1 MKRAPQLALSAVD
14 QAAGSPQAS
23 RYFVGVFT
31 VESWREFKRHGGRVM
46 GFNAKK
52 AGAAA
57 RLRPGDRIL
66 CYLSKV
72 SAFVG
77 FMEVTGLAQFDT
89 TPIWSDGLY
98 PVRLPVR
105 VVAEVALFNV
115 VPIRSL
121 SERLSF
127 MRGLNGGAGWTIYVR
142 SSPRLWRVE
151 DGEAVV
157 SELLARHVASPMEQH
172 SLTEAA
178 TPAFVNSPSKK
189 IRFQENTRVGRVI
202 SKTERIASPE
212 QPEVIGS
219 YDSALSF
226 NKVTGYS
233 VNVPIA
239 TTCRPTAVCLKTCYF
254 ATGAPTWSN
263 ALRHQTKIL
272 NSLKSDPLAFAERVA
287 MEYDRL
293 GLSFLRWN
301 GGGDLF
307 EESVA
312 AINYLGSRRPDI
324 VLWVVTRIPEWA
336 AKIEG
341 HPNVYIH
348 FSLDKSSLAR
358 RIQFLRSDPY
368 SARYFFSYQC
378 EPGEVPEVKHLEHVS
393 VLFFDNYEPTCD
405 LEQFRAGVVCPLN
418 ERTQISG
425 TCEQCRRCFDGT
437 AVRDGMSVNRRLKN
451 THRTSNSS

>member
-1 MKRAPQLALSAVD
+1 
-14 QAAGSPQAS
+14 
-23 RYFVGVFT
+23 
-31 VESWREFKRHGGRVM
+31 
-46 GFNAKK
+46 
-52 AGAAA
+52 
-57 RLRPGDRIL
+57 
-66 CYLSKV
+66 
-72 SAFVG
+72 
-77 FMEVTGLAQFDT
+77 
-89 TPIWSDGLY
+89 
-98 PVRLPVR
+98 VRLPVR
-105 VVAEVALFNV
+105 VVAEVALFNA

-121 SERLSF
+121 SDRLTF

-142 SSPRLWRVE
+142 SSPRSWSAA

-157 SELLARHVASPMEQH
+157 SELLARHVTSPAEQDSLPEVPTTAPVASQ
-172 SLTEAA
+172 SRQ
-178 TPAFVNSPSKK
+178 

-202 SKTERIASPE
+202 SKTEKLARLE

-219 YDSALSF
+219 YDTALSF

-254 ATGAPTWSN
+254 ATGAPSWSN
-263 ALRHQTKIL
+263 ALRHQTKVL

-287 MEYDRL
+287 MEYDQL

-312 AINYLGSRRPDI
+312 AINYLGRKRPDI

-336 AKIEG
+336 AKIEDL
-341 HPNVYIH
+341 PNVFIH

-358 RIQFLRSDPY
+358 QKQFLRSVPR
-368 SARYFFSYQC
+368 SSQYFFSYQC
-378 EPGEVPEVKHLEHVS
+378 EPGEVPEIKQLENVS
-393 VLFFDNYEPTCD
+393 VLFFDNYDPTCD
-405 LEQFRAGVVCPLN
+405 LRQFRAEIICPLN

-437 AVRDGMSVNRRLKN
+437 AVRNGRAVKRLLKK
-451 THRTSNSS
+451 R

>member
-1 MKRAPQLALSAVD
+1 MKERADCREGLT
-14 QAAGSPQAS
+14 SP

-31 VESWREFKRHGGRVM
+31 VESWREFKRHGARLM
-46 GFNAKK
+46 GFNEKK
-52 AGAAA
+52 ASAAA

-77 FMEVTGLAQFDT
+77 FMEVTGASQYDT

-98 PVRLPVR
+98 PVRLPVQL
-105 VVAEVALFNV
+105 VAEVALLNAI
-115 VPIRSL
+115 PIRLL

-142 SSPRLWRVE
+142 SSPRSWSVP

-157 SELLARHVASPMEQH
+157 SELLARHAASPAEQD
-172 SLTEAA
+172 SLTEVA
-178 TPAFVNSPSKK
+178 TTALVASQSRQ

-202 SKTERIASPE
+202 SKTEKLTSLA

-219 YDSALSF
+219 YDTALSF

-239 TTCRPTAVCLKTCYF
+239 ATCRPTAVCLKTCYF
-254 ATGAPTWSN
+254 ATGAPSWSN
-263 ALRHQTKIL
+263 ALRHQTKVL

-287 MEYDRL
+287 MEYDQL

-312 AINYLGSRRPDI
+312 AINYLGRKRPDI

-336 AKIEG
+336 ATIEDL
-341 HPNVYIH
+341 PNVFIH

-358 RIQFLRSDPY
+358 QKQFLRIVPRS
-368 SARYFFSYQC
+368 RQYFFSYQC
-378 EPGEVPEVKHLEHVS
+378 EPGEVPSIKQLEHVS
-393 VLFFDNYEPTCD
+393 VLFFDNYDPTCD
-405 LEQFRAGVVCPLN
+405 LRQFRAEIICPLN

-437 AVRDGMSVNRRLKN
+437 AVRDRTTLK
-451 THRTSNSS
+451 SLAIPMPV

>member
-1 MKRAPQLALSAVD
+1 MLADIPL
-14 QAAGSPQAS
+14 AGSETRETPAS
-23 RYFVGVFT
+23 VRYFVGVFT
-31 VESWREFKRHGGRVM
+31 VESWREFKRHGGQLM
-46 GFNAKK
+46 GFNEKK
-52 AGAAA
+52 VGAAA
-57 RLRPGDRIL
+57 RLQPGDRVL

-77 FMEVTGLAQFDT
+77 YMEVTGPSYVDS

-105 VVAEVALFNV
+105 VAVEVPLFSA

-121 SERLSF
+121 SEQLSF
-127 MRGLNGGAGWTIYVR
+127 MRGRGGAPGWTIYVR
-142 SSPRLWRVE
+142 SSPRGWSVP
-151 DGEAVV
+151 DGEAVAGA
-157 SELLARHVASPMEQH
+157 LLARVTAAPAQSQSQAALEPPSPG
-172 SLTEAA
+172 
-178 TPAFVNSPSKK
+178 PARGKPM
-189 IRFQENTRVGRVI
+189 RFKDVTRVGRVAR
-202 SKTERIASPE
+202 KTELLAAKEPSGG
-212 QPEVIGS
+212 IGS

-239 TTCRPTAVCLKTCYF
+239 STCRPTAVCLKTCYF

-263 ALRHQTKIL
+263 ALRHQTKVL
-272 NSLKSDPLAFAERVA
+272 TSLKADPLAFAERVA

-312 AINYLGSRRPDI
+312 AINHLGRQRPDI

-336 AKIEG
+336 AMIEDRL
-341 HPNVYIH
+341 NVYIH
-348 FSLDKSSLAR
+348 FSLDKVSLAR
-358 RIQFLRSDPY
+358 REQFLRAGPRSGQF
-368 SARYFFSYQC
+368 FFSYQC
-378 EPGEVPEVKHLEHVS
+378 EPGEVPDATLLKDVS

-405 LEQFRAGVVCPLN
+405 LGQFRGGIVCPLN
-418 ERTQISG
+418 QQAQIEG
-425 TCEQCRRCFDGT
+425 TCVSCRRCFDGT
-437 AVRDGMSVNRRLKN
+437 AVGDGRSVGANRLE
-451 THRTSNSS
+451 SA

>member
-1 MKRAPQLALSAVD
+1 MKGAPQLALSAVD
-14 QAAGSPQAS
+14 QATGSPQAS

-46 GFNAKK
+46 GFNEKK
-52 AGAAA
+52 AAAAA

-77 FMEVTGLAQFDT
+77 FMEVTGLAQIDT

-105 VVAEVALFNV
+105 VVAEVALFNA

-142 SSPRLWRVE
+142 SSPRSWSAA

-157 SELLARHVASPMEQH
+157 SELLARHVTSPAEQD
-172 SLTEAA
+172 SLTEVPTTAPVA
-178 TPAFVNSPSKK
+178 SQSRQ

-202 SKTERIASPE
+202 SKTEKLAKLE

-219 YDSALSF
+219 YDTALSF

-254 ATGAPTWSN
+254 ATGAPSWSN
-263 ALRHQTKIL
+263 ALRHQTKVL

-287 MEYDRL
+287 MEYDQL

-307 EESVA
+307 EEGVA
-312 AINYLGSRRPDI
+312 AINYLGRKRPDM

-336 AKIEG
+336 AKIEDL
-341 HPNVYIH
+341 PNVFIH

-358 RIQFLRSDPY
+358 QKQFLRSVPR
-368 SARYFFSYQC
+368 SSQYFFSYQC
-378 EPGEVPEVKHLEHVS
+378 EPGEVPEIKQLEHVS
-393 VLFFDNYEPTCD
+393 VLFFDNYDPTCD
-405 LEQFRAGVVCPLN
+405 LRQFPAEIICPLN

-437 AVRDGMSVNRRLKN
+437 AVRNGRAVKRLLKK
-451 THRTSNSS
+451 R

>member
-1 MKRAPQLALSAVD
+1 MKERADSREGLT
-14 QAAGSPQAS
+14 SP

-31 VESWREFKRHGGRVM
+31 VESWREFKRHGGRLM
-46 GFNAKK
+46 GFNEKK
-52 AGAAA
+52 ASAAA

-77 FMEVTGLAQFDT
+77 FMEVTGPSQFDT

-98 PVRLPVR
+98 PVRLPVK
-105 VVAEVALFNV
+105 VVAEVALFNAI
-115 VPIRSL
+115 PIRSL

-127 MRGLNGGAGWTIYVR
+127 MRGLNGGAGAGWTIYVR
-142 SSPRLWRVE
+142 SSPRSWSVP

-157 SELLARHVASPMEQH
+157 SELLARHLASPAEQD
-172 SLTEAA
+172 SLTEVA
-178 TPAFVNSPSKK
+178 TTVLVASQSRQ

-202 SKTERIASPE
+202 SKTEKLTRLE

-219 YDSALSF
+219 YDTALSF

-233 VNVPIA
+233 INVPIA

-254 ATGAPTWSN
+254 ATGAPSWSN
-263 ALRHQTKIL
+263 ALRHQTKVL

-287 MEYDRL
+287 MEYDQL

-312 AINYLGSRRPDI
+312 AINYLGRTRPDI

-336 AKIEG
+336 AKIEDL
-341 HPNVYIH
+341 PNVFIH

-358 RIQFLRSDPY
+358 QKQFLRSVPR
-368 SARYFFSYQC
+368 SSRYFFSYQC
-378 EPGEVPEVKHLEHVS
+378 EPGEVPAIKQLEHVS
-393 VLFFDNYEPTCD
+393 VLFFDNYDPTCD
-405 LEQFRAGVVCPLN
+405 LRQFRAEIICPLN

-437 AVRDGMSVNRRLKN
+437 AVHHRASLKGQAIPMSV
-451 THRTSNSS
+451 